1 MYLSKPV
8 EGFCIPVLYIRKEN
22 LDISELKDIASKEV
36 EKTIFSRGETLND
49 DDCLKKSNKDEKIS
63 ERLIFDDDDIN
74 IEEVK
79 ETIVKRKVEEVDVK
93 NVGFLIFDG
102 DIKDEGEDSDYILK
116 DKNKKKQI
124 G

>member
-1 MYLSKPV
+1 MYLSKPA

-36 EKTIFSRGETLND
+36 EKTIFSRRETLND

>member
-8 EGFCIPVLYIRKEN
+8 EGFCIPVLYIRKEH

-36 EKTIFSRGETLND
+36 EKTIFSRGEALND
-49 DDCLKKSNKDEKIS
+49 HECSKKSNEDEKIS

-79 ETIVKRKVEEVDVK
+79 ETIVKRKVEEVDVE

-102 DIKDEGEDSDYILK
+102 DIKDQGEDSDYILK

>member
-8 EGFCIPVLYIRKEN
+8 EGFCIPVLYIRKEH

-36 EKTIFSRGETLND
+36 EKTIFSREETLND
-49 DDCLKKSNKDEKIS
+49 YECSKKSNEDEKIS
-63 ERLIFDDDDIN
+63 ERLTFDDDDIN

-79 ETIVKRKVEEVDVK
+79 ETVVKRKVEEVDVE

-102 DIKDEGEDSDYILK
+102 DIKDQGEDSDYILK
-116 DKNKKKQI
+116 DKSNKNK
-124 G
+124 